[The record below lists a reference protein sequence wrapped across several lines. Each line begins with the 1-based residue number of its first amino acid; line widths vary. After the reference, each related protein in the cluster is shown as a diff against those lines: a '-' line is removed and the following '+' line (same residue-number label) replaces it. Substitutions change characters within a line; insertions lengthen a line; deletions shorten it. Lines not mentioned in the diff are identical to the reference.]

1 MFCLKYGFVEPYM
14 LPILYPLIIACSTK
28 RSTSAKWSGDKCK
41 QWSLCYSADVENKKN
56 EPNYLKTLNSR
67 QKEAVLAIEGQL
79 LILAGAGAGK
89 TKTITHRILHIIK
102 KGVRPS
108 AILAITFTNKAA
120 GEMRERVGTL
130 LSADSALNRPV
141 SMDEMPFVSTFHSLG
156 VKIIKDNASILNL
169 PRHFSIFDRADSKQ
183 AVKNAMVALQ
193 INPKELEPAKVL
205 HLISRLKGD
214 GTNANGFAAREE
226 KGYFEKISSKV
237 WLEYEKILASEKALD
252 FDDLLL
258 KTLALLKDENII
270 EKYWN
275 IWKYI
280 HIDEYQDTNKVQ
292 YDIAKRLAEKY
303 KNIAVVGDID
313 QSIYSWRGADFKNIM
328 RFEKDYPE
336 AITILLEENYRSTK
350 TILAAA
356 NAVIAKNIMR
366 KEKNLFTSNAD
377 GEMISLYIAFDER
390 DEAGT
395 IAEKSEKLIRQG
407 ISRDEIAVLY
417 RANFQSRVLEEAFI
431 RRKIPYELLGTK
443 FFERKEIK
451 DALSY
456 IKVSL
461 NPDSL
466 SDLKRIINTPA
477 RGIGK
482 VTMLK
487 VFEGKE
493 NELPNAMKEKMEGLR
508 KILQE
513 IKEVIE
519 KKLPSE
525 AVKFAI
531 KRSGL
536 EQMLINDKEEG
547 AERLE
552 NVRELVT
559 TAGAYDMYGIG
570 EGMEKFLEHSALS
583 TDQDELGKQYG
594 VKLMT
599 VHASKGL
606 EFGHVFITGLEQ
618 DLFPHEKM
626 NEDDMSAEDKEEE
639 RRLFYVALTRAKEKL
654 HLSYAQ
660 TRTIYGA
667 KQVNAPSEFLADID
681 NSLMKLE
688 NPEAEKMMKYIE
700 F

>member
-1 MFCLKYGFVEPYM
+1 MVAKALLKVNNLQYVIFSSM
-14 LPILYPLIIACSTK
+14 
-28 RSTSAKWSGDKCK
+28 
-41 QWSLCYSADVENKKN
+41 N
-56 EPNYLKTLNSR
+56 EESHLLELNSR
-67 QKEAVLAIEGQL
+67 QKEAVMDISGAL

-89 TKTITHRILHIIK
+89 TKTITHRILHIVK
-102 KGVRPS
+102 SGTRPS
-108 AILAITFTNKAA
+108 AVLAITFTNKAA
-120 GEMRERVGTL
+120 SEMRERVRSLL
-130 LSADSALNRPV
+130 LSDASLNRPA

-156 VKIIKDNASILNL
+156 VRIIKENCEMLGL
-169 PRHFSIFDRADSKQ
+169 PRHFSIFDRGDSKS
-183 AVKNAMVALQ
+183 AIKTAMANEDL
-193 INPKELEPAKVL
+193 NPKEIEPGKVL
-205 HLISRLKGD
+205 NAISRLKGD
-214 GTNANGFAAREE
+214 GINAEMFAAREE
-226 KGYFEKISSKV
+226 KSFFEEICARV
-237 WLEYEKILASEKALD
+237 WLQYEKILAKEKALD

-258 KTLALLKDENII
+258 KTLWLLRKDEVAN
-270 EKYWN
+270 KYWQT
-275 IWKYI
+275 WKYI

-292 YDIAKRLAEKY
+292 YDIAKRLAEKSG
-303 KNIAVVGDID
+303 NIAVVGDID

-328 RFEKDYPE
+328 RFEKDYLN
-336 AITILLEENYRSTK
+336 AKTILLEENYRSTK

-366 KEKNLFTSNAD
+366 KDKNLFTSNAD
-377 GEMISLYIAFDER
+377 GEQISLYIAFDER

-395 IAEKSEKLIRQG
+395 IAEKADSLIRSG
-407 ISRDEIAVLY
+407 ISTEEIAVLY
-417 RANFQSRVLEEAFI
+417 RANFQSRAIEEAFI
-431 RRKIPYELLGTK
+431 RRRISYELLGTK
-443 FFERKEIK
+443 FFERKEVK
-451 DALSY
+451 DTLSY
-456 IKVSL
+456 IKAAL

-493 NELPNAMKEKMEGLR
+493 HELPAGTKDKIVQLR
-508 KILQE
+508 QILAE
-513 IKEVIE
+513 IKSKAESVV
-519 KKLPSE
+519 PSE

-536 EQMLINDKEEG
+536 EQMLQEDKVEG

-559 TAGAYDMYGIG
+559 TAGGYDMYGVG
-570 EGMEKFLEHSALS
+570 DGMEKFLEHAALAS
-583 TDQDELGKQYG
+583 DQDDMGKAGG

-606 EFGHVFITGLEQ
+606 EFAHVFVSGLEQ

-626 NEDDMSAEDKEEE
+626 GEGDSTLEEKEEE

-660 TRTIYGA
+660 TRTIYGSR
-667 KQVNAPSEFLADID
+667 QVNAPSEFLADID
-681 NSLMKLE
+681 DPLMHLE
-688 NPEAEKMMKYIE
+688 NPEAQKMMQYID

>member
-1 MFCLKYGFVEPYM
+1 M
-14 LPILYPLIIACSTK
+14 
-28 RSTSAKWSGDKCK
+28 
-41 QWSLCYSADVENKKN
+41 N
-56 EPNYLKTLNSR
+56 EESHLLELNSR
-67 QKEAVLAIEGQL
+67 QKEAVMDISGAL

-89 TKTITHRILHIIK
+89 TKTITHRILHIVK
-102 KGVRPS
+102 SGTRPS
-108 AILAITFTNKAA
+108 AVLAITFTNKAA
-120 GEMRERVGTL
+120 SEMRERVRSLL
-130 LSADSALNRPV
+130 LSDASLNRPA

-156 VKIIKDNASILNL
+156 VRIIKENCEMLGL
-169 PRHFSIFDRADSKQ
+169 PRHFSIFDRGDSKS
-183 AVKNAMVALQ
+183 AIKTAMANEDL
-193 INPKELEPAKVL
+193 NPKEIEPGKVL
-205 HLISRLKGD
+205 NAISRLKGD
-214 GTNANGFAAREE
+214 GINAEMFAAREE
-226 KGYFEKISSKV
+226 KSFFEEICARV
-237 WLEYEKILASEKALD
+237 WLQYEKILAKEKALD

-258 KTLALLKDENII
+258 KTLWLLRKDEVAN
-270 EKYWN
+270 KYWQT
-275 IWKYI
+275 WKYI

-292 YDIAKRLAEKY
+292 YDIAKRLAEKSG
-303 KNIAVVGDID
+303 NIAVVGDID

-328 RFEKDYPE
+328 RFEKDYLN
-336 AITILLEENYRSTK
+336 AKTILLEENYRSTK

-366 KEKNLFTSNAD
+366 KDKNLFTSNAD
-377 GEMISLYIAFDER
+377 GEQISLYIAFDER

-395 IAEKSEKLIRQG
+395 IAEKADSLIRSG
-407 ISRDEIAVLY
+407 ISTEEIAVLY
-417 RANFQSRVLEEAFI
+417 RANFQSRAIEEAFI
-431 RRKIPYELLGTK
+431 RRRISYELLGTK
-443 FFERKEIK
+443 FFERKEVK
-451 DALSY
+451 DTLSY
-456 IKVSL
+456 IKAAL

-493 NELPNAMKEKMEGLR
+493 HELPAGTKDKIVQLR
-508 KILQE
+508 QILAE
-513 IKEVIE
+513 IKSKAESVV
-519 KKLPSE
+519 PSE

-536 EQMLINDKEEG
+536 EQMLQEDKVEG

-559 TAGAYDMYGIG
+559 TAGGYDMYGVG
-570 EGMEKFLEHSALS
+570 DGMEKFLEHAALAS
-583 TDQDELGKQYG
+583 DQDDMGKAGG

-606 EFGHVFITGLEQ
+606 EFAHVFVSGLEQ

-626 NEDDMSAEDKEEE
+626 GEGDSTLEEKEEE

-660 TRTIYGA
+660 TRTIYGSR
-667 KQVNAPSEFLADID
+667 QVNAPSEFLADID
-681 NSLMKLE
+681 DPLMHLE
-688 NPEAEKMMKYIE
+688 NPEAQKMMQYID

>member
-606 EFGHVFITGLEQ
+606 EFGHVFITGL
-618 DLFPHEKM
+618 
-626 NEDDMSAEDKEEE
+626 
-639 RRLFYVALTRAKEKL
+639 
-654 HLSYAQ
+654 
-660 TRTIYGA
+660 
-667 KQVNAPSEFLADID
+667 
-681 NSLMKLE
+681 
-688 NPEAEKMMKYIE
+688 
-700 F
+700 

>member
-1 MFCLKYGFVEPYM
+1 MDTGK
-14 LPILYPLIIACSTK
+14 
-28 RSTSAKWSGDKCK
+28 SGNAGITPSRAIFLSMK
-41 QWSLCYSADVENKKN
+41 QGENAQNHLAGLN
-56 EPNYLKTLNSR
+56 ER
-67 QKEAVLAIEGQL
+67 QKEAVLATNGPL

-89 TKTITHRILHIIK
+89 TKAITHRILHIIK
-102 KGVRPS
+102 SGVRPS

-120 GEMRERVGTL
+120 SEMRERVRAL
-130 LSADSALNRPV
+130 LRRDPALNRPA
-141 SMDEMPFVSTFHSLG
+141 SMDEAPFVSTFHSLG
-156 VKIIKDNASILNL
+156 VKIIKDNAEKLNL

-183 AVKNAMVALQ
+183 AVKNAMVAVE
-193 INPKELEPAKVL
+193 IDPKEFEPGKVL
-205 HLISRLKGD
+205 HFISRWKGD
-214 GTNANGFAAREE
+214 GVTAEEFAAKEE
-226 KGYFEKISSKV
+226 KSFFEGIAARV
-237 WLEYEKILASEKALD
+237 WIEYEKILAKEKALD

-258 KTLALLKDENII
+258 KALFLLRDEKII

-275 IWKYI
+275 AWKYI

-292 YDIAKRLAEKY
+292 YDIAKRLAEKH

-328 RFEKDYPE
+328 RFEKDYPN
-336 AITILLEENYRSTK
+336 AKTILLEENYRSTK

-356 NAVIAKNIMR
+356 NAVIAKNIIR
-366 KEKNLFTSNAD
+366 KDKNLFTENKD

-395 IAEKSEKLIRQG
+395 IAEKAEKLVRE
-407 ISRDEIAVLY
+407 SVPRDEIAVLY
-417 RANFQSRVLEEAFI
+417 RANFQSRAIEEAFL
-431 RRKIPYELLGTK
+431 RRNIPYELIGTK
-443 FFERKEIK
+443 FFERKEVK

-456 IKVSL
+456 IKVAL

-466 SDLKRIINTPA
+466 SDLKRVLATPA

-487 VFEGKE
+487 IFEGKE
-493 NELPNAMKEKMEGLR
+493 SELSGGVAQKMREVR
-508 KILQE
+508 KILAE
-513 IKEVIE
+513 IKEAVE

-525 AVKFAI
+525 AMKFAI

-536 EQMLINDKEEG
+536 EQALINDKEEG

-559 TAGAYDMYGIG
+559 TASAYDMYGVG
-570 EGMEKFLEHSALS
+570 EGMEKFLEHSALA
-583 TDQDELGKQYG
+583 TDQDELGRQKG

-606 EFGHVFITGLEQ
+606 EFAHVFITGLEQ
-618 DLFPHEKM
+618 DLFPHEKI
-626 NEDDMSAEDKEEE
+626 NEDEMSAEDKEEE

-660 TRTIYGA
+660 TRTIYGSR
-667 KQVNAPSEFLADID
+667 QINAPSEFLADID
-681 NSLMKLE
+681 DSLMHLE
-688 NPEAEKMMKYIE
+688 NPGAEKMMKYIA

>member
-1 MFCLKYGFVEPYM
+1 
-14 LPILYPLIIACSTK
+14 
-28 RSTSAKWSGDKCK
+28 
-41 QWSLCYSADVENKKN
+41 
-56 EPNYLKTLNSR
+56 
-67 QKEAVLAIEGQL
+67 
-79 LILAGAGAGK
+79 
-89 TKTITHRILHIIK
+89 
-102 KGVRPS
+102 
-108 AILAITFTNKAA
+108 
-120 GEMRERVGTL
+120 
-130 LSADSALNRPV
+130 
-141 SMDEMPFVSTFHSLG
+141 
-156 VKIIKDNASILNL
+156 
-169 PRHFSIFDRADSKQ
+169 
-183 AVKNAMVALQ
+183 
-193 INPKELEPAKVL
+193 
-205 HLISRLKGD
+205 
-214 GTNANGFAAREE
+214 
-226 KGYFEKISSKV
+226 
-237 WLEYEKILASEKALD
+237 
-252 FDDLLL
+252 
-258 KTLALLKDENII
+258 
-270 EKYWN
+270 
-275 IWKYI
+275 
-280 HIDEYQDTNKVQ
+280 
-292 YDIAKRLAEKY
+292 
-303 KNIAVVGDID
+303 
-313 QSIYSWRGADFKNIM
+313 
-328 RFEKDYPE
+328 
-336 AITILLEENYRSTK
+336 
-350 TILAAA
+350 
-356 NAVIAKNIMR
+356 MR